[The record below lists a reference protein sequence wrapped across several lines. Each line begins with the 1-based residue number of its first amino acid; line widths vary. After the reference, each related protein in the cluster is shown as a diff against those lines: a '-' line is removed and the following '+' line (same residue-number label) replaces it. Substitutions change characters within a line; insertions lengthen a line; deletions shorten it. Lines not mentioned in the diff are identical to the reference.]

1 MSETEFELMD
11 ELYFVQHY
19 SFLKEELQWE
29 DDQIL
34 SNLESLHEQEWIKC
48 LRTPDEEIFN
58 VVDFKKEGKKLFYLA
73 TKKGLMAHNT
83 I

>member
-34 SNLESLHEQEWIKC
+34 SNLESFMSK
-48 LRTPDEEIFN
+48 N
-58 VVDFKKEGKKLFYLA
+58 GSNA
-73 TKKGLMAHNT
+73 
-83 I
+83 